1 MAKLS
6 DLVVTIGAT
15 TRDFDKALNSSIR
28 KLQRFGSTTKR
39 IGKSLTTSVSAPIV
53 GMGLAAVKAAADLE
67 QMETAFVSLTGG
79 AKEASQMMQQLNKF
93 AASTPFQIEAIADSA
108 RQLLASGSSVEQV
121 QGQLQFLGDIAATSG
136 KPIEELAA
144 IYAKVNA
151 KGKVELE
158 SLNQLAERGIPI
170 FTQLSEATGLPASEL
185 GAGAVSV
192 EQFNST
198 LRAMAADGG
207 FASGAMLRLSQ
218 TASGKFSTALDNL
231 KQAGA
236 AMAQSLLPIVNK
248 MLDKF
253 TAFAQK
259 VAALSAEKKE
269 LILQIAAF
277 AAALGPVLVM
287 LPYLVQ
293 GFMALLSPAGLVIAA
308 IAAIVGALF
317 YFRNEVAQP
326 IADVI
331 NFFITLYNEVDFLRG
346 IVGFLKGAFISVF
359 DVIKAYFTAIINVFK
374 NIGKVILALVTG
386 DFSAI
391 PEIITDAV
399 AEAKNLYFDTGKKV
413 AENIVEGINSELQ
426 RAPIELVTADQVAGA
441 LTIPSFLGG
450 GGAGA
455 ERPEAMQAMTART
468 LKADA
473 TGKTGSQYWG
483 GLIGTETIAKKAEA
497 SSAAYE
503 KALAKMEEA
512 NAAFESSIQG
522 IAGKL
527 QGTFEGLIQ
536 GLLDGT
542 TSFGD
547 YFKQLLKDLM
557 IKVAALVAT
566 FAILSALFPGSD
578 LVMGGF
584 SKFMSGNLGLSGLIP
599 MASGGIVSGPT
610 PILAGEYSGAK
621 SNPEVIAPLDKL
633 QSLLGNTSNKVEVV
647 GKISGRDIL
656 LASERSQSERT
667 RSRGF

>member
-28 KLQRFGSTTKR
+28 KLQRFGMTTKR

-359 DVIKAYFTAIINVFK
+359 TIVNAYTQGIINLFK
-374 NIGKVILALVTG
+374 NLGKVIIALVTG

-391 PEIITDAV
+391 PEIITGALD
-399 AEAKNLYFDTGKKV
+399 EAKNLFFDTGKQV
-413 AENIVEGINSELQ
+413 AENIVGGINSELQ

-455 ERPEAMQAMTART
+455 ERPEALQAMKPITLSQTAPVAA
-468 LKADA
+468 L
-473 TGKTGSQYWG
+473 Q
-483 GLIGTETIAKKAEA
+483 GTEEIAKRAEA

-522 IAGKL
+522 ISGKL

-536 GLLDGT
+536 GLLEGT
-542 TSFGD
+542 TNFGD
-547 YFKQLLKDLM
+547 FFKQLLKDLM

-566 FAILSALFPGSD
+566 FAILSVLFPGSN

-584 SKFMSGNLGLSGLIP
+584 GKFLGGNLGLSGLIP

-633 QSLLGNTSNKVEVV
+633 QSLLGNTGNKVEVV

-656 LASERSQSERT
+656 LASERSNSERT

>member
-1 MAKLS
+1 
-6 DLVVTIGAT
+6 
-15 TRDFDKALNSSIR
+15 
-28 KLQRFGSTTKR
+28 
-39 IGKSLTTSVSAPIV
+39 
-53 GMGLAAVKAAADLE
+53 
-67 QMETAFVSLTGG
+67 
-79 AKEASQMMQQLNKF
+79 
-93 AASTPFQIEAIADSA
+93 
-108 RQLLASGSSVEQV
+108 
-121 QGQLQFLGDIAATSG
+121 
-136 KPIEELAA
+136 
-144 IYAKVNA
+144 
-151 KGKVELE
+151 
-158 SLNQLAERGIPI
+158 
-170 FTQLSEATGLPASEL
+170 
-185 GAGAVSV
+185 
-192 EQFNST
+192 
-198 LRAMAADGG
+198 
-207 FASGAMLRLSQ
+207 
-218 TASGKFSTALDNL
+218 
-231 KQAGA
+231 
-236 AMAQSLLPIVNK
+236 

-359 DVIKAYFTAIINVFK
+359 TIVNAYTQGIINLFK
-374 NIGKVILALVTG
+374 NLGKVIIALVTG

-391 PEIITDAV
+391 PEIITGALD
-399 AEAKNLYFDTGKKV
+399 EAKNLFFDTGKQV
-413 AENIVEGINSELQ
+413 AENIVGGINSELQ

-455 ERPEAMQAMTART
+455 ERPEALQAMKPITLSQTAPVAA
-468 LKADA
+468 L
-473 TGKTGSQYWG
+473 Q
-483 GLIGTETIAKKAEA
+483 GTEEIAKRAEA

-522 IAGKL
+522 ISGKL

-536 GLLDGT
+536 GLLEGT
-542 TSFGD
+542 TNFGD
-547 YFKQLLKDLM
+547 FFKQLLKDLM

-566 FAILSALFPGSD
+566 FAILSVLFPGSN

-584 SKFMSGNLGLSGLIP
+584 GKFLGGNLGLSGLIP

-633 QSLLGNTSNKVEVV
+633 QSLLGNTGNKVEVV

-656 LASERSQSERT
+656 LASERSNSERT